1 VDEFAKPQEQ
11 AQATRQ
17 AMEEAGLTLSAVWM
31 RYFSFTGAAGEY
43 EIDAYL
49 NGSLELPAHERDLV
63 SHAVNEL
70 IKELPPRRMAPY
82 SPNGKRPGPGPKP
95 THDGARGE
103 TADASQDGHR
113 DGTTS
118 PSHDGHRDG
127 TTSPSHDGHRDGTT
141 SPSHDGHRDGN
152 RKARADGSRDRSR
165 GRPQDEK

>member
-82 SPNGKRPGPGPKP
+82 SPNGKRPGPGPKR

-103 TADASQDGHR
+103 
-113 DGTTS
+113 TTS

>member
-1 VDEFAKPQEQ
+1 MDEFAKPQEQ

-82 SPNGKRPGPGPKP
+82 SPNGKRPGPGPKR

-103 TADASQDGHR
+103 TVDASQ
-113 DGTTS
+113 
-118 PSHDGHRDG
+118 
-127 TTSPSHDGHRDGTT
+127 DGHRDGTT